1 MPDRRA
7 RLDEAIRSFQEQA
20 GKVAQIKDKLAELRG
35 QARNG
40 DGSVVVTVAPS
51 GAVLGL
57 QLSPN
62 AMRMSHTQLQ
72 QEILGTIRQAT
83 QNAAQALQ
91 DTVGPVLGDK
101 AAQFQE
107 AFSAH
112 SPIQPLGPEPVTG
125 APPQQM
131 PAQQTPP
138 HPMPGRQTPGR
149 HTPPPQVPP
158 GRPPQPAGPPQ
169 PGWQQNRPPAP
180 RNRPAAPEV
189 GDDDEGFGSIL
200 R

>member
-131 PAQQTPP
+131 PAQHAPTPHAPAP
-138 HPMPGRQTPGR
+138 HT
-149 HTPPPQVPP
+149 PP

>member
-7 RLDEAIRSFQEQA
+7 RLDDAIRSFQEQA

-112 SPIQPLGPEPVTG
+112 SPIQPLGPEPVTTVPPNG
-125 APPQQM
+125 PQPPPPTRPQPPQM
-131 PAQQTPP
+131 PRQQP
-138 HPMPGRQTPGR
+138 
-149 HTPPPQVPP
+149 
-158 GRPPQPAGPPQ
+158 PAGPPQ
-169 PGWQQNRPPAP
+169 PGWQQNRPAAP
-180 RNRPAAPEV
+180 PVTRNRPPAPEV
-189 GDDDEGFGSIL
+189 GDDDEGFGGSIL

>member
-7 RLDEAIRSFQEQA
+7 RLDDAIRSFQEQA

-57 QLSPN
+57 QLTPN

-72 QEILGTIRQAT
+72 QEILSTIRQAT

-112 SPIQPLGPEPVTG
+112 SPIQPLGPEPVTNVPPN
-125 APPQQM
+125 APQ
-131 PAQQTPP
+131 
-138 HPMPGRQTPGR
+138 
-149 HTPPPQVPP
+149 QVPP
-158 GRPPQPAGPPQ
+158 RQPPQMPPPPPAGPPQ
-169 PGWQQNRPPAP
+169 PGWQQNRTAGPPVT
-180 RNRPAAPEV
+180 RNRPPAPEV

>member
-72 QEILGTIRQAT
+72 QEILGAIRQAT

-112 SPIQPLGPEPVTG
+112 SPIQPLGPEPVTNVPPG
-125 APPQQM
+125 APQQM
-131 PAQQTPP
+131 PPQQVSPQQAPP
-138 HPMPGRQTPGR
+138 RQ
-149 HTPPPQVPP
+149 
-158 GRPPQPAGPPQ
+158 PPQPAGPPQ
-169 PGWQQNRPPAP
+169 PGWQQNRPPVP

>member
-1 MPDRRA
+1 VPDRRA
-7 RLDEAIRSFQEQA
+7 RLDDAIRSFQEQA

-112 SPIQPLGPEPVTG
+112 SPIQPLGPEPVTTVPPNG
-125 APPQQM
+125 PQPPQQ
-131 PAQQTPP
+131 QPP
-138 HPMPGRQTPGR
+138 TRPQ
-149 HTPPPQVPP
+149 PPQMPRQQP
-158 GRPPQPAGPPQ
+158 PAGPPQ
-169 PGWQQNRPPAP
+169 PGWQQNRPAAP
-180 RNRPAAPEV
+180 PVTRNRPPAPEV
-189 GDDDEGFGSIL
+189 GDDDEGFGGSIL